1 MFRGLCGAAAFKNVV
16 VLTTFWDQV
25 SMSEGV
31 RREAQLKSNFFKD
44 FVAGGARFMRHNHD
58 VESTRPVLK
67 HISTLAPMITQIQR
81 DIREKGNSLE
91 DTAAGSV
98 LREEV
103 EIIIAKYK
111 EEVADLKAQI
121 GMIIESSEVMKRELR
136 EEQAKLQQ
144 ELARW
149 DRERSELKK
158 GLGEAKKSRE
168 RLEVE
173 TSELQAQLVGVKAR
187 QETKRTARKGAEI
200 NVMDS
205 PPPYED
211 RRPGKSYSLSV
222 FLSSRRNP

>member
-25 SMSEGV
+25 STSEGV
-31 RREAQLKSNFFKD
+31 RREAQLKSIFFKD
-44 FVAGGARFMRHNHD
+44 LLIGEACFMRHDHKA
-58 VESTRPVLK
+58 ESTRPVLK
-67 HISTLAPMITQIQR
+67 HISTLAPTITQIQR
-81 DIREKGNSLE
+81 DIREKGNRLE

-103 EIIIAKYK
+103 EIIIAKYRK
-111 EEVADLKAQI
+111 EVADLKEQI
-121 GMIIESSEVMKRELR
+121 GMITNSGEVMKRELR
-136 EEQAKLQQ
+136 HEQAMLQL

-168 RLEVE
+168 WLEAE
-173 TSELQAQLVGVKAR
+173 TSELQAQLVEVKAHK
-187 QETKRTARKGAEI
+187 EAEI
-200 NVMDS
+200 DVMDS

-211 RRPGKSYSLSV
+211 ERSSKSHNLSV
-222 FLSSRRNP
+222 SPSSRRNL